1 MTVIGIDVGGTK
13 IAAAL
18 FCEDGQILTRKRAD
32 ILRRGGAEVG
42 ALIVELAS
50 RLLDS
55 GEARAAP
62 PRAIGAIVPGIYWSE
77 GPSRGRV
84 WAPNIPGWDDYPL
97 LDELRALADAHLS
110 GTSDIAV
117 QVDSD
122 RAGCVLGE
130 IWRGVAQGARNAIFV
145 AVGTGIGAGILV
157 DGHILRGARDIA
169 GATGW
174 MALDRPYRP
183 GYKDVGCFEYN
194 ASGPGI
200 VRVARDYLAE
210 TPSYAGTLR
219 RAAARDALTTAAVF
233 EAADAGDELA
243 LRVVDNAI
251 AHWGMAVANYV
262 SLFDPEIIVFGGGV
276 FGPAARYLDR
286 IRDEALLWG
295 QPISMPQV
303 RLAVSALGGD
313 AGLLG
318 AGHLALRAIDSD
330 MS

>member
-18 FCEDGQILTRKRAD
+18 FSPDGQILARRRAD

-55 GEARAAP
+55 GEARATP
-62 PRAIGAIVPGIYWSE
+62 LGAIGAIVPGIYWSE
-77 GPSRGRV
+77 GPRRGRV

-97 LDELRALADAHLS
+97 LDELQAFAGAHL
-110 GTSDIAV
+110 GGPGDIAV
-117 QVDSD
+117 RVDSD

-130 IWRGVAQGARNAIFV
+130 TWLGVARGARNAIFV
-145 AVGTGIGAGILV
+145 AVGTGIGAGIMV

-183 GYKDVGCFEYN
+183 GYRDVGCFEYN

-233 EAADAGDELA
+233 EAADAGDELGV
-243 LRVVDNAI
+243 RVVDNAI
-251 AHWGMAVANYV
+251 AHWGMAVANFV
-262 SLFDPEIIVFGGGV
+262 SLFDPEIVVFGGGV
-276 FGPAARYLDR
+276 FGPGARYLDR
-286 IRDEALLWG
+286 IRDEALLWA
-295 QPISMPQV
+295 QPISMPNV
-303 RLAVSALGGD
+303 RLAVSTLGGD

-330 MS
+330 VS